1 MILWQTSS
9 LPLLLPQ
16 EVKARGLVG
25 MDLRT
30 LLFADF
36 LVQVC
41 CAIGLLL
48 MSRCVA
54 GLRGLRWFAWAYVAA
69 TVGLLLVILQ
79 PGATLPISLLL
90 GRLLVLLGAV
100 LLTQGIAEFAVPRS
114 SVLSWGGALMGV
126 FVPFEI
132 FGLLW
137 RPEFAVVA
145 FVVAFGAQLLV
156 GVLVL
161 MTHQGSGERVASRTV
176 AGMLVAI
183 GILCLLR
190 AVLGPLREANSA
202 LLRAHALR
210 FDGAV
215 LYLVFSASMAFGF
228 VWLMTARLRNQ
239 LEEQARTD
247 ALTGVLNRR
256 ALESSA
262 QRELSG
268 CLRRQAPLAVLA
280 VDLDHFKFLNDAYG
294 HAAGDAAL
302 AAAAKLLAQCLRSSD
317 LLARFGGEEFIAVL
331 PDRDGVRAS
340 LIAER
345 LRSRLEELRVE
356 YEGHSLALTAS
367 FGIAV
372 AGSSD
377 TWPGVLRRADRALY
391 AAKRAGRNCIRGESA
406 VVAKGSDSRTSTRRA
421 SSGASA

>member
-1 MILWQTSS
+1 
-9 LPLLLPQ
+9 
-16 EVKARGLVG
+16 

-41 CAIGLLL
+41 CALGLLL
-48 MSRCVA
+48 MSRSVA
-54 GLRGLRWFAWAYVAA
+54 GLRGLRWFAWAYAAA
-69 TVGLLLVILQ
+69 TAGLLLVILR
-79 PGATLPISLLL
+79 PGSPLPLALFV
-90 GRLLVLLGAV
+90 GRTLVLFGAV
-100 LLTQGIAEFAVPRS
+100 LLTQGIAEFAVAGS
-114 SVLSWGGALMGV
+114 SVLSWGGTLIGV

-132 FGLLW
+132 FGLFW
-137 RPEFAVVA
+137 RPEAAVVA

-161 MTHQGSGERVASRTV
+161 MTHRESGERVASRTV
-176 AGMLVAI
+176 AGMLAAI
-183 GILCLLR
+183 ALLCLLR
-190 AVLGPLREANSA
+190 ALLGPLRGAEVT
-202 LLRAHALR
+202 LLHPGALR
-210 FDGAV
+210 LDGAV

-256 ALESSA
+256 ALEAGA

-268 CLRRQAPLAVLA
+268 CQRRQAPLAVLA
-280 VDLDHFKFLNDAYG
+280 IDLDHFKFLNDAYG
-294 HAAGDAAL
+294 HGAGDAAL
-302 AAAAKLLAQCLRSSD
+302 AAAAKLLSQCLRSSD
-317 LLARFGGEEFIAVL
+317 LLARFGGEEFVAVL

-345 LRSRLEELRVE
+345 LRSRLEELRVD
-356 YEGHSLALTAS
+356 YEGQALALTAS

-372 AGSSD
+372 AGSGD
-377 TWPGVLRRADRALY
+377 TWSGILRRADRALY

-406 VVAKGSDSRTSTRRA
+406 VVARGSDSR
-421 SSGASA
+421 SSSRTAGASA